1 MPDMFQP
8 GEKVSQWKL
17 STFQYIIIAILLVL
31 VGGLWK
37 LQILDTQNYRAL
49 AEQNRIRKVPV
60 LAPRGKIIDREGRL
74 LVDNYVSTSCFLLR
88 EQVHDLDADLPTIAR
103 GLNVSE
109 EYIRSTIRHYS
120 SRPKY
125 EPIPLKQDI
134 SPDEVEFIE
143 AHRNELPELETLDEP
158 RRLYPTNGF
167 GAHLIGYVGEVSE
180 EMLDDPKYEFYE
192 PGDVVGK
199 AGVEETY
206 DEILRGKDGSRDV
219 VVNSHGKEI
228 GVFGS
233 EPSVPGKTLK
243 LTIDLDIQKAAEEA
257 LGERSGAIVAMNPR
271 NGEILALVSHPA
283 YDPNDFA
290 VKIHRDEWNKLLT
303 DPNKPLMD
311 KAIQAQLAPGSTF
324 KIIMAVAGLQEN
336 IAETMH
342 VFCTGGA
349 SFYGHYFKCDEK
361 HGEVDIHKAIPA
373 SCDTFFYTLAQKL
386 GIDKIAYWAH
396 QFGLG
401 QRTGIDLPDEVSGT
415 MPSEEWKLK
424 NYHEKWYAGETISV
438 GIGQGAI
445 AATPVQMLRAISGIA
460 SGGELKRPHVV
471 AYDDMSPEMK
481 QALESN
487 GGSGD
492 KYVPINTEN
501 WETITD
507 AMTGTVGPGGTAA
520 SAHLEGIDFAG
531 KTGSAQTVS
540 NEGRAHGL
548 GAHMR
553 DNAWFVGLAPRRN
566 PEIAVVI
573 LWEGGMKG
581 FYSARRAALVIE
593 AYVNKQRLL
602 ANNIHEV
609 AQPVVPPVPAAATQA
624 SATLPVDAAA
634 GTKPVP
640 KPAAAHKPATTS
652 APKVPATKQP
662 SLPKAADTARLEMG
676 AVWNESS
683 LTDRKMRGGHFI
695 LGAGAKAPASSR
707 TAFTGL
713 KPGAPTGQRGAPIG
727 KSIAATDAGH
737 AAKQPR
743 GGR

>member
-1 MPDMFQP
+1 MADHYQQN
-8 GEKVSQWKL
+8 EKAAQWKL
-17 STFQYIIIAILLVL
+17 TAVQYVIVGILLVL

-60 LAPRGKIIDREGRL
+60 LAPRGKIVDRENRL

-88 EQVHDLDADLPTIAR
+88 EQVKDLDADLPTIAA
-103 GLNVSE
+103 GLHLPL
-109 EYIRSTIRHYS
+109 EYVQSTIRHYGG
-120 SRPKY
+120 RPKY

-134 SPDEVEFIE
+134 TPDEVEFIE

-167 GAHLIGYVGEVSE
+167 AAHLIGYVGEVSE
-180 EMLDDPKYEFYE
+180 QMLDDPKYEFYE

-199 AGVEETY
+199 AGVEQTY
-206 DEILRGKDGSRDV
+206 DELLRGKDGSRDV

-228 GVFGS
+228 GVLGS
-233 EPSVPGKTLK
+233 EPSVPGKTLR

-257 LGERSGAIVAMNPR
+257 LGERSGAIIAMDPR
-271 NGEILALVSHPA
+271 TGEILALVSHPA
-283 YDPNDFA
+283 YDPNAFA
-290 VKIHRDEWNKLLT
+290 VKIHRDDWNKLLN
-303 DPNKPLMD
+303 DPNKPLMN

-324 KIIMAVAGLQEN
+324 KIIMSVAGLQEK
-336 IAETMH
+336 IAETLH

-349 SFYGHYFKCDEK
+349 DFYGHYFKCDEK
-361 HGEVDIHKAIPA
+361 HGAVDIHKAIPV
-373 SCDTFFYTLAQKL
+373 SCDVFFYTLAQRL
-386 GIDKIAYWAH
+386 GIDKIAEYAH
-396 QFGLG
+396 MFGLG
-401 QRTGIDLPDEVSGT
+401 QRTGIDLPDEVAGT

-445 AATPVQMLRAISGIA
+445 AATPVQMLRAIAGIA
-460 SGGELKRPHVV
+460 SGGALKRPHVV
-471 AYDDMSPEMK
+471 AYDEMSTEMK
-481 QALESN
+481 QALEDN

-492 KYVPINTEN
+492 KMVHIDTEN

-520 SAHLEGIDFAG
+520 SAHLDGIDFAG

-540 NEGRAHGL
+540 NEGRSKGL
-548 GAHMR
+548 GAHMK
-553 DNAWFVGLAPRRN
+553 DNAWFVGLTPRRN

-581 FYSARRAALVIE
+581 FYSARRAALVVE
-593 AYVNKQRLL
+593 AYVNKQRML
-602 ANNIHEV
+602 ANNIHMPPPTV
-609 AQPVVPPVPAAATQA
+609 PMAVPPPDAAKPTLQTAKVDPKAVVEQVKQHKPNVPDTEQA
-624 SATLPVDAAA
+624 PKPKPVPRDGSATP
-634 GTKPVP
+634 TVP
-640 KPAAAHKPATTS
+640 KPATEE
-652 APKVPATKQP
+652 APQP
-662 SLPKAADTARLEMG
+662 SPANGTASDTGTGGTASLQMG

-683 LTDRKMRGGHFI
+683 LNDEGMHGGYFN
-695 LGAGAKAPASSR
+695 LPQAWTK
-707 TAFTGL
+707 
-713 KPGAPTGQRGAPIG
+713 
-727 KSIAATDAGH
+727 
-737 AAKQPR
+737 AAKG